1 MVKNV
6 QSHIKSLNWAYKT
19 DLMKLKCK
27 YYNSYAT
34 FKDAHTILLDNG
46 KGKVEEV
53 TANKIIIAVGGRP
66 SYPGIPGDKDFG
78 MTSDDI
84 FSLKKSPGKTLVI
97 GASYVSLET
106 AGFLTAFGYDTTVM
120 VRSILLRGFDQ
131 DMANKIGFYME
142 KNHTKFINGATPTKL
157 EKPDPEGRIKVTFK
171 QGDEE
176 KSEEYDTVLFA
187 IGRYAITAGLNL
199 QNAGLVCEKNGK
211 FKVNDEE
218 QTNVPHIYA
227 IGDVIDGVMELTPTA
242 IKAGSLLVKRLFS
255 GATEKMDYINIPTTV
270 FTPLEYGTCGYA
282 EEDAKKVFGA
292 DNIKTFHTS
301 FQPLEWQYNK
311 EREGGDCYV
320 KVLVKLDDRKV
331 VGFHILAPNA
341 GEITQG
347 LGVAMKCGCTK
358 EQLDSCIGI
367 HPTTAEDVIGLK
379 YTKEDDGDV

>member
-1 MVKNV
+1 M
-6 QSHIKSLNWAYKT
+6 
-19 DLMKLKCK
+19 
-27 YYNSYAT
+27 
-34 FKDAHTILLDNG
+34 
-46 KGKVEEV
+46 
-53 TANKIIIAVGGRP
+53 
-66 SYPGIPGDKDFG
+66 
-78 MTSDDI
+78 
-84 FSLKKSPGKTLVI
+84 
-97 GASYVSLET
+97 
-106 AGFLTAFGYDTTVM
+106 
-120 VRSILLRGFDQ
+120 
-131 DMANKIGFYME
+131 
-142 KNHTKFINGATPTKL
+142 
-157 EKPDPEGRIKVTFK
+157 
-171 QGDEE
+171 
-176 KSEEYDTVLFA
+176 
-187 IGRYAITAGLNL
+187 

-211 FKVNDEE
+211 FKVNDVE
-218 QTNVPHIYA
+218 QTNVPNIYA
-227 IGDVIDGVMELTPTA
+227 IGDVIDGIMELTPTA

-270 FTPLEYGTCGYA
+270 FTPLEYGTCGYT
-282 EEDAKKVFGA
+282 EEDAKKVFGV

-367 HPTTAEDVIGLK
+367 HPTTAEDCIGLK